1 MVRMMRIEIWDSRAG
16 TIETLTSYIIY
27 VLKGGRN
34 KVYGE
39 PEQKDPEPRLGEH
52 LCAYRGL
59 RLAHTLQP
67 LDQCSRALNRPL
79 GEGMGGPHSS
89 FTIF

>member
-52 LCAYRGL
+52 LCISWSA
-59 RLAHTLQP
+59 
-67 LDQCSRALNRPL
+67 S
-79 GEGMGGPHSS
+79 GPHSPATRS
-89 FTIF
+89 VFQGLE